1 MYTVGVKFYCG
12 VLSGK
17 ELLTFTIAQMTN
29 VITVINISM
38 QVICTFEQYKRIIR
52 EMSQPAASQP
62 KKRTTFPIPYC
73 KHIVLESVGHSIDM
87 SKKQHEKLN

>member
-17 ELLTFTIAQMTN
+17 WLLTFTIEQMTN

-38 QVICTFEQYKRIIR
+38 QVMCTFEQYKHIVGEI
-52 EMSQPAASQP
+52 SQPAASQS

-73 KHIVLESVGHSIDM
+73 KHIVLESAGHSIDM
-87 SKKQHEKLN
+87 SNMKN